1 MCLYYNFDL
10 EESIMEFIKGGAKI
24 IQEMIDNANGTA
36 TVTGNYEIE
45 ATVYIP
51 SAFHLVLENCHLKM
65 ADGTFCNMFK
75 NEGFEEKRPNENIVI
90 EGRGNAILDGG
101 NHNGLYERDS
111 LKNGNPSIYVNNLLH
126 FANVKGFK
134 VTGLHARNQRYW
146 ALCFTGCSN
155 GYIGNIDF
163 LGDAVWIDDEGG
175 EHFGLIRE
183 VGHAKARR
191 QNADGIDLRR
201 GCHDIIIEN
210 ITGFTEDD
218 TVAITSLPVKEGGPS
233 DFLTPGAST
242 DIYNVIVR
250 NVAAS
255 AFCSIVRLLC
265 QGGGKLYNIIV
276 DGVIDTSLNS
286 PYMDIGS
293 YAVRIGDVLEYR
305 SPQPSEDEMYNI
317 TARNVIGRSEVAV
330 DVAQVKGKVFVDNV
344 QGYDTCKIPVRYR

>member
-1 MCLYYNFDL
+1 
-10 EESIMEFIKGGAKI
+10 MEFIKGGAEI
-24 IQEMIDNANGTA
+24 IQKKIDAADGS
-36 TVTGNYEIE
+36 VIITGNYEIE
-45 ATVYIP
+45 KTVFIP
-51 SAFHLVLENCHLKM
+51 SNFHLVLEDCHLIM

-75 NEGFEEKRPNENIVI
+75 NAGFEKKLVDTNIVI

-111 LKNGNPSIYVNNLLH
+111 MKNGNPSIYVNNLLH
-126 FANVKGFK
+126 FANVKDFK

-146 ALCFTGCSN
+146 AFCFTGCSK

-163 LGDAVWIDDEGG
+163 LGDAVWIDEDGG

-191 QNADGIDLRR
+191 QNADGIDIRR

-218 TVAITSLPVKEGGPS
+218 TVAITSLPVTKGGPT
-233 DFLTPGAST
+233 DFLHPDASS
-242 DIYNVIVR
+242 DIYNIIVR
-250 NVAAS
+250 NVVAS

-265 QGGGKLYNIIV
+265 QGGGKLYNVIV
-276 DGVIDTSLNS
+276 DGVIDSSKDS

-293 YAVRIGDVLEYR
+293 YAVRLGDVYEYR
-305 SPQPSEDEMYNI
+305 TPQPSADEMYNI
-317 TARNVIGRSEVAV
+317 TVRNVIGRSEVAV
-330 DVAQVKGKVFVDNV
+330 DVAQIKGHVSVENV
-344 QGYDTCKIPVRYR
+344 QGYDTCKTPVRYR